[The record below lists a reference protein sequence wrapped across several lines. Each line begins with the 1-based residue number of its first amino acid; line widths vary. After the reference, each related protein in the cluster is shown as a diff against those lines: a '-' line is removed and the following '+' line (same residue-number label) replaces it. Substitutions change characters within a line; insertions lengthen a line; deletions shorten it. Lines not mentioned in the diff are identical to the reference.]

1 MGLIEQTVHK
11 GNRNILSAFFWSIE
25 RVAVGIGSGL
35 GICASSSAA
44 ESFVCHMHFNYEEEA
59 YQAARPKL
67 DIGHH
72 INNLFFK
79 KGGYSLKLSGGELIE
94 DRQSGFE
101 VND

>member
-1 MGLIEQTVHK
+1 
-11 GNRNILSAFFWSIE
+11 
-25 RVAVGIGSGL
+25 
-35 GICASSSAA
+35 
-44 ESFVCHMHFNYEEEA
+44 MHFNYRGGI
-59 YQAARPKL
+59 AARRKL

-79 KGGYSLKLSGGELIE
+79 RRILLEAIGGELIE